1 MDWSG
6 GSSPVTSAPHP
17 PVRIVSRRRVASN
30 TKWHANFD
38 HITDDFGNEVSD
50 YLTLEPAAPLPEC
63 NISGVSVVPVIEGQ
77 VVLLHNYRHPIEAG
91 GWEVVR
97 GFIDAD
103 ETPATAAL
111 RELTEET
118 GLTTVEKNL
127 LPLGF
132 SAPEPS
138 TIAGK
143 SAMFAAIDC
152 QSAEQRDMTEIGLGK
167 PTRFDPST
175 ILEMLNSF
183 EIIYGS
189 TEIALRRYLVLVG

>member
-1 MDWSG
+1 MDSSG

-38 HITDDFGNEVSD
+38 HITDGFGNEVID
-50 YLTLEPAAPLPEC
+50 YLTLEPVAPLPEC

-77 VVLLHNYRHPIEAG
+77 VVLLHNYRYPIEAG

-97 GFIDAD
+97 GFIDED

-118 GLTTVEKNL
+118 GLTTVEQTFFRSDFPPRSRVP
-127 LPLGF
+127 LPVSPPCLR
-132 SAPEPS
+132 
-138 TIAGK
+138 
-143 SAMFAAIDC
+143 
-152 QSAEQRDMTEIGLGK
+152 QSAAKALGNA
-167 PTRFDPST
+167 T
-175 ILEMLNSF
+175 
-183 EIIYGS
+183 
-189 TEIALRRYLVLVG
+189 